1 MKMVITA
8 VPERVGYIAYLQ
20 EKLQNADWIIDN
32 QKRGAMNSFLK
43 ALKTLDNDCGLLM
56 QEDIILCENF
66 ETRVQEQIDLRP
78 EYFINFYSMRN
89 DDLTIGS
96 RWDNNFI
103 ANLCFYIPKNHANA
117 IIDWH
122 RDYWVP
128 SNYEGNMPTSASDL
142 LVRSYLKK
150 KLQQKYWI
158 VIPNLVDHRIGKS
171 AIDKRRSSKR
181 ISKTFKG

>member
-1 MKMVITA
+1 
-8 VPERVGYIAYLQ
+8 
-20 EKLQNADWIIDN
+20 
-32 QKRGAMNSFLK
+32 
-43 ALKTLDNDCGLLM
+43 
-56 QEDIILCENF
+56 
-66 ETRVQEQIDLRP
+66 
-78 EYFINFYSMRN
+78 MRN

-117 IIDWH
+117 IIEWH
-122 RDYWVP
+122 KDYWVP

-142 LVRSYLKK
+142 FVRSYLKK
-150 KLQQKYWI
+150 KIKKKYWI

>member
-20 EKLQNADWIIDN
+20 EKLPNADWIIDN

-66 ETRVQEQIDLRP
+66 DTRVQEQIDLRP

-122 RDYWVP
+122 
-128 SNYEGNMPTSASDL
+128 
-142 LVRSYLKK
+142 
-150 KLQQKYWI
+150 
-158 VIPNLVDHRIGKS
+158 
-171 AIDKRRSSKR
+171 
-181 ISKTFKG
+181 